1 MKGITLM
8 FRTFNEL
15 WEFKQVTN
23 TMNYKI
29 NSVQLTLTAEFNS
42 VQIQLAISDFDAI
55 IEEDKVA

>member
-1 MKGITLM
+1 MKGTTLM

-29 NSVQLTLTAEFNS
+29 NSVQLTLTAEFNP
-42 VQIQLAISDFDAI
+42 VQIELAISGFDAI

>member
-1 MKGITLM
+1 M